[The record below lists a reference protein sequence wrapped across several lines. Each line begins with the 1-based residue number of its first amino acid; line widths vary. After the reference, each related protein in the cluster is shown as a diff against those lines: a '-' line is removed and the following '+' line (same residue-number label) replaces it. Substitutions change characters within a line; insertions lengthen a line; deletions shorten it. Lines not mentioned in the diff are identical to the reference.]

1 MNNAVFGKTME
12 NLKNRIEIHATTLE
26 NNAVKWF
33 SQINLKA
40 AKYFKGFYLI
50 EMYKKKIVYDKPLY
64 VGSTILDLSKLH
76 MMKFHYGVIDKEF
89 PNQHEL
95 IYSDTDSL
103 VYNIKHPDI
112 YEWVKNNKQHFDLAS
127 SLRPDLFDVTNDK
140 ALGIFKDENSWLIIM
155 EWLANNPKV
164 YSYIYQMSLKGN
176 ETKNKK
182 VLKGVSKTVVKNEI
196 EHQDYVHVFGN
207 Q

>member
-1 MNNAVFGKTME
+1 
-12 NLKNRIEIHATTLE
+12 
-26 NNAVKWF
+26 
-33 SQINLKA
+33 
-40 AKYFKGFYLI
+40 
-50 EMYKKKIVYDKPLY
+50 
-64 VGSTILDLSKLH
+64 
-76 MMKFHYGVIDKEF
+76 MKFHYDVIEEQF
-89 PNQHEL
+89 AGRAEL

-196 EHQDYVHVFGN
+196 EHKDYVHVLETNEPISKTVTSIRSFNHQLFTYVQNKTALTSFYDKMHMVDNNTCVPFGFN
-207 Q
+207 A